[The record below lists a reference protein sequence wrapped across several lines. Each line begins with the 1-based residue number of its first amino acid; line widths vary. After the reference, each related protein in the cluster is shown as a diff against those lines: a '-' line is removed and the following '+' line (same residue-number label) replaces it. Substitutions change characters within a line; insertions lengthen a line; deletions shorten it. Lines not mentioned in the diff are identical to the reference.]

1 MLLPK
6 GYADLRILI
15 NTKDLPKTM
24 VKESK
29 YDLEVKAQ
37 NKRRRA
43 LKKIEKQM
51 ESK

>member
-1 MLLPK
+1 
-6 GYADLRILI
+6 
-15 NTKDLPKTM
+15 M